1 MEKAYNHLNSEAD
14 IYKAW
19 EESGAM
25 RADETSNKPPFTI
38 PLPPPNV
45 TGELH
50 LGHAAM
56 LAIQD
61 ILTRYKK
68 MQGHEVL
75 WLPGTDH
82 AAIATEN
89 VVIKH
94 HGKQS
99 REEWPSREDFMVDAK
114 AFADEKHDN
123 IVNQMKRMGSWID
136 WSREAYTF
144 DEPRNFAVNRI
155 FKDLY
160 QDGLIERGYRLINW
174 SVGAQSVLSDD
185 ELEWDE
191 VKEPF
196 FYIKCGKF
204 IMGTVRPE
212 TKCANSPLIVHPD
225 EDYVEFENSAGENFI
240 VIKRLYDDKE
250 KFFKTLN
257 FLDADA
263 DYKVLKT
270 TKGSDL
276 VGEKFSAETY
286 AGMRDFYVIADTV
299 IDPEKGSGAMTISA
313 SHSADDYNLAKRWEK
328 SPLSKGDLGGFMP
341 PKDWFIQKIDFAGN
355 MTEVAGPVAGFSV
368 KKARNVSGKL
378 LEEKGLLV
386 GKDINYEHRV
396 PLCYRSSCV
405 VEPMISPQWFIM
417 VEKEYTHAL
426 DGKTTLKRQMQAA
439 VRGFENEDP
448 AVQIIPE
455 RFNKEYFR
463 WIDNLQDWC
472 ISRQIWWGHRIPVWY
487 DEQQNIHL
495 AEEQEI
501 IFARHG
507 ESVGNRDSKV
517 QGVDDPLTDKGRA
530 HAQEMIEVL
539 KSENVGVIVTGTSAR
554 NTETADIIANGLG
567 VKVVHIEELSSYDT
581 KDVAGMSID
590 DIGRV
595 AAIKYCKENGKG
607 EDFDVFVERLRI
619 GLEKLKAVRSK
630 GKIVFVTNRSI
641 YSVLQVLRDGGDTS
655 DIFEKRS
662 KNSHL
667 PHGVIDR
674 WPIFQA
680 PDLPNLRQDED
691 TLDTWFSSALWP
703 FSTLGWPNNEA
714 PDLQKFYNNA
724 VNGQG
729 TDVLET
735 GWDILFFWV
744 ARMIM
749 FGRYATNKFPFHT
762 VYLHGM
768 VTDEHG
774 KKMSKSKGNGINPI
788 DMIEEYGA
796 DPVRLAL
803 VIGSTPG
810 QKIPIGPNK
819 IKGYRNFVNKMW
831 NATRFVGL
839 QSADSETGAYER
851 SVPTQPSADNLS
863 LTDQWILSRLST
875 VCAEVKSS
883 LEAYDIST
891 AGDKIYHFVWGEF
904 CDWYLEAAKVEPN
917 IDVLRYVLAEILKLT
932 HPLCPFITQQCWQ
945 ELFSDSLIIEESFP
959 SLSLE
964 NPEAVKQFTT
974 VQNIVGAIR
983 TLRAEKNLNPKDKIA
998 AGIKT
1003 DEAHL
1008 KSASDLVKALANL
1021 SDLEVAAQAITPEHS
1036 ATTIVDNLE
1045 IFVDIPFDADA
1056 EAARI
1061 EKLKTELS
1069 QKIAGLKGRLS
1080 NPSYTEKA
1088 PPKLVAETQAQ
1099 LEQAESELQKLS

>member
-1 MEKAYNHLNSEAD
+1 MEKAYNHLQSESD
-14 IYKAW
+14 IYAAW
-19 EESGAM
+19 EASGAM
-25 RADETSNKPPFTI
+25 RADETSSKPPFTI

-61 ILTRYKK
+61 IMTRYKK
-68 MQGHEVL
+68 MQGYEVL

-94 HGKQS
+94 HGKTS
-99 REEWPSREDFMVDAK
+99 REEWPSREAFMVDAK
-114 AFADEKHDN
+114 TFADEKHDN
-123 IVNQMKRMGSWID
+123 IVNQMKRMGSWLD

-174 SVGAQSVLSDD
+174 STGAQSVLSDD
-185 ELEWDE
+185 ELEYDD

-196 FYIKCGKF
+196 YYIKCGKF

-225 EDYVEFENSAGENFI
+225 EDYVEFESSAGDNFI
-240 VIKRLYDDKE
+240 VIKRLFDDKE

-257 FLDADA
+257 FLDAEA
-263 DYKVLKT
+263 SYQVVAT

-276 VGEKFSAETY
+276 VGQQFTAETY
-286 AGMRDFYVIADTV
+286 AGKREFFVIADEV

-313 SHSADDYNLAKRWEK
+313 SHSADDYDLAKRLGLDDMFIEK
-328 SPLSKGDLGGFMP
+328 INLE
-341 PKDWFIQKIDFAGN
+341 GN
-355 MTEVAGPVAGFSV
+355 MTDIAGPVAGMFV

-386 GKDINYEHRV
+386 GKDTNYSHRV
-396 PLCYRSSCV
+396 PLCYRSGCV

-417 VEKEYTHAL
+417 VEKEYTHPV
-426 DGKTTLKRQMQAA
+426 DGKTTLKKQMQAA
-439 VRGFENEDP
+439 VRGFEGESEG
-448 AVQIIPE
+448 AVKIIPE

-487 DEQQNIHL
+487 DDQNQIHL
-495 AEEQEI
+495 AEAQEI

-507 ESVGNRDSKV
+507 EATCNRDGKV
-517 QGVDDPLTDKGRA
+517 PSHKDPLTNKGRQ
-530 HAQEMIEVL
+530 HAKDMISVL
-539 KSENVGVIVTGTSAR
+539 KDEKVGVIVSGNSVR
-554 NTETADIIANGLG
+554 NTETAEILAEGLG
-567 VKVVHIEELSSYDT
+567 VEVMHIPELSSYDT
-581 KDVAGMSID
+581 KEVAGMTID
-590 DIGRV
+590 EIGRV
-595 AAIKYCKENGKG
+595 AAIKYCKEHGKG
-607 EDFDVFVERLRI
+607 ENFDAFVARLRV
-619 GLEKLKAVRSK
+619 GLEKLKKVKAD

-641 YSVLQVLRDGGDTS
+641 YSVLQVIRDGGDTS
-655 DIFEKRS
+655 EIFERRS

-667 PHGVIDR
+667 PHGLIDR

-680 PDLPNLRQDED
+680 PEGVNLKQDED

-703 FSTLGWPNNEA
+703 FSTLGWPNENA
-714 PDLQKFYNNA
+714 PDMAKFYNNA

-749 FGRYATNKFPFHT
+749 FGRYATHKFPFHT

-788 DMIEEYGA
+788 DMIDEYGA

-819 IKGYRNFVNKMW
+819 IKGYRNFVNKLW
-831 NATRFVGL
+831 NATRFVGM
-839 QSADSETGAYER
+839 QSEDLEKA
-851 SVPTQPSADNLS
+851 VPAAPKTDGLS
-863 LTDQWILSRLST
+863 LTDQWILSRLG
-875 VCAEVKSS
+875 EVSS
-883 LEAYDIST
+883 AVKTALEAYDIST
-891 AGDKIYHFVWGEF
+891 AGDTIYHFVWGEF
-904 CDWYLEAAKVEPN
+904 CDWYLEASKVEPN
-917 IDVLRYVLAEILKLT
+917 LEVLRYTLAEILKLT

-945 ELFSDSLIIEESFP
+945 ELFADSLIIEEAFP
-959 SLSLE
+959 AE
-964 NPEAVKQFTT
+964 NFKDENAVTQFQT
-974 VQNIVGAIR
+974 VQSLVGAIR
-983 TLRAEKNLNPKDKIA
+983 TIRAEKGLNPKDKIA

-1003 DEAHL
+1003 DEAFV
-1008 KSASDLVKALANL
+1008 KSTAPLVTALANL
-1021 SDLEVAAQAITPEHS
+1021 SALDVASSLDTPEHS
-1036 ATTIVDNLE
+1036 ATMVVNDLE
-1045 IFVDIPFDADA
+1045 LFVAVPFDEKA
-1056 EAARI
+1056 EAARV
-1061 EKLKTELS
+1061 EKQISELE
-1069 QKIAGLKGRLS
+1069 QKIAGLKGRLN

-1088 PPKLVAETQAQ
+1088 PEHLVNQTREQ
-1099 LEQAESELQKLS
+1099 LAQAESELAKLSA

>member
-1 MEKAYNHLNSEAD
+1 MDKAYNHLNSEAD

-19 EESGAM
+19 EDSGAM
-25 RADETSNKPPFTI
+25 RADETSEKPPFTI

-61 ILTRYKK
+61 IMTRYKK

-94 HGKQS
+94 HDKKS
-99 REEWPSREDFMVDAK
+99 REEWPSREAFMVDAK

-123 IVNQMKRMGSWID
+123 IVNQMKRMGSWLD

-185 ELEWDE
+185 ELEYDE

-196 FYIKCGKF
+196 YYIKCGKF

-212 TKCANSPLIVHPD
+212 TKCANSPLIVHPE
-225 EDYVEFENSAGENFI
+225 EDYVEFESSAGDNYI

-257 FLDADA
+257 FLDAEA

-276 VGEKFSAETY
+276 VGQKFKAETY
-286 AGMRDFYVIADTV
+286 AGERDFFVIADEV

-313 SHSADDYNLAKRWEK
+313 SHSADDYDLAKRLKLDE
-328 SPLSKGDLGGFMP
+328 F
-341 PKDWFIQKIDFAGN
+341 FIQKIDFEGN
-355 MTEVAGPVAGFSV
+355 MTDIAGPVAGMFV

-386 GKDINYEHRV
+386 GKDNNYSHRV

-417 VEKEYTHAL
+417 VEKEYTHAV
-426 DGKTTLKRQMQAA
+426 DGKTTLKKQMQAA
-439 VRGFENEDP
+439 VRGFEGEDP

-487 DEQQNIHL
+487 DEKNEIHL

-507 ESVGNRDSKV
+507 ESVGNRDGKV
-517 QGVDDPLTDKGRA
+517 QGLDDPLTDQGRD
-530 HAQEMIEVL
+530 HAAEMVETL

-554 NTETADIIANGLG
+554 NTETADIIAAGLN
-567 VKVVHIEELSSYDT
+567 VEVIHIEELSSYDT

-607 EDFDVFVERLRI
+607 EDFDAFVDRLRI
-619 GLEKLKAVRSK
+619 GLEKLRAVRAD

-641 YSVLQVLRDGGDTS
+641 YSVLQVLRDGGETS
-655 DIFEKRS
+655 EIFEKRS
-662 KNSHL
+662 KNSKL
-667 PHGVIDR
+667 PHGVIDK

-680 PDLPNLRQDED
+680 PDIPNLRQDED

-703 FSTLGWPNNEA
+703 FSTLGWPNEEA
-714 PDLQKFYNNA
+714 PDFQKFFNNS

-749 FGRYATNKFPFHT
+749 FSRYATDKFPFHT

-810 QKIPIGPNK
+810 QKIPIGANK
-819 IKGYRNFVNKMW
+819 IKGYRNFVNKIW
-831 NATRFVGL
+831 NATRFVGM
-839 QSADSETGAYER
+839 QSADPETGLYER
-851 SVPTQPSADNLS
+851 TIPTRPVSDNLS

-875 VCAEVKSS
+875 VSTEVKNS
-883 LEAYDIST
+883 LESYDIST

-917 IDVLRYVLAEILKLT
+917 LEVLRFVLAEILKLT

-959 SLSLE
+959 ADTYE
-964 NPEAVKQFTT
+964 NEGAVAQFST

-983 TLRAEKNLNPKDKIA
+983 TIRAEKSLNPKEKIMG
-998 AGIKT
+998 GIKS
-1003 DEAHL
+1003 DEAHIA
-1008 KSASDLVKALANL
+1008 KSKPLISALANL
-1021 SDLEVAAQAITPEHS
+1021 SGLESNLNLETPEHS
-1036 ATTIVDNLE
+1036 ATTMVDGLE
-1045 IFVDIPFDADA
+1045 IFVEVPFD
-1056 EAARI
+1056 EGVEQARI
-1061 EKLKTELS
+1061 EKLKAELEK
-1069 QKIAGLKGRLS
+1069 KIAGFKGRLS
-1080 NPSYTEKA
+1080 NSSYTDKA
-1088 PPKLVAETQAQ
+1088 PEHLVNETRKQ
-1099 LEQAESELQKLS
+1099 LEQAELELKTLS